1 MGNYI
6 DLEYIEATSG
16 RTFTET
22 TTPSSTQINSYI
34 NLAEQ
39 DFQRECGSYL
49 EEETTE
55 IVKCGS
61 KGIYLSN
68 LPINTIVSIKQ
79 SNGDRISPLF
89 QTELESTDYR
99 LKNITT
105 GFIELRHPYIGLEY
119 EVTYTSG
126 YDSENIPENIKYLV
140 YLYTMRYIFNNTI
153 LNTDGNFGNSQEIID
168 VGVYKEITGKSLY
181 TDGLVSLDRLISD
194 AKSALSKKF
203 KTIWVN

>member
-89 QTELESTDYR
+89 QTGLESTDYR

-105 GFIELRHPYIGLEY
+105 GFIELRHSYIGLEY